1 MEVNRSIYPQVEQYG
16 NEGWFTKKLGEFPI
30 NTEIDNSITY
40 SASTSGYAPLIHRG
54 ICSAYGSELYYD
66 YQVTNFIQDN
76 SNVQRTHLI
85 RKSDDSTPT
94 DWLGDYANQRKFG
107 FNATS
112 LLNDNNRELVCDY
125 NFFSNTY
132 TIFVSYITS
141 VGNRDYYYT
150 SWDKLDDLGDI
161 SNLKIVYI
169 GLMPVAG
176 GITLATNNVMSHT
189 NFNFDE
195 NTGQFTNI
203 ETVPFLYY
211 NSGYSSRTDT
221 GIPLFGS
228 GLLGNVGR
236 ADKVSYIVHGYN
248 FARFEN
254 LIPDLPYFYVP
265 IFNGTKE
272 DILHMAAT
280 FGVPFTTNRS
290 NGMSLEQIC
299 TDDSIY
305 IPIIEDNGLYQG
317 NYASGEQ
324 EKRNTKQV
332 QQRWDLPENWNAPWT
347 KGVPDF
353 DDIDTREFGDDNLTG
368 FGGQTSALTHR
379 YLLNKNQMKQ
389 VADYLNTTD
398 KNVMSNIVNKLKMN
412 GENPINSVVS
422 VQYVPIDIDAYMEV
436 TGADVVIGSN
446 LINIG
451 TIENPVK
458 LTGTV
463 VTTDTISIDLG
474 SAKIKAINKNF
485 LDYEPYTKYVA
496 YIPYCNFVELDAS
509 IITGHELTFQLICD
523 LLAGT
528 CEGVVRVDGQM
539 YKTVGGNFMTQCSVQ
554 GIDNSSYING
564 IISSTGKMVSGAGAI
579 IGATALGVAS
589 GNVGMSLLGIAS
601 GGATLAGG
609 AYDFATTPKEYVAT
623 GKSIGLIGQYL
634 PQHVCIYRYSCQDIS
649 DSNYGN
655 FVGYACEFSAKL
667 SSLSGLTI
675 CHNPIINCAGNQQE
689 IDEIKQLLENGVI
702 I

>member
-1 MEVNRSIYPQVEQYG
+1 MEVNRDIYPRVQQYSDYAYY
-16 NEGWFTKKLGEFPI
+16 TKTLGEFPL
-30 NTEIDNSITY
+30 NTPLDDSITY
-40 SASTSGYAPLIHRG
+40 SASTSGYAPFKNRAIFN
-54 ICSAYGSELYYD
+54 AYGSKSQYD
-66 YQVTNFIQDN
+66 RMFTSINSDTDNVQKIHIMRKCDN
-76 SNVQRTHLI
+76 SA
-85 RKSDDSTPT
+85 PEG
-94 DWLGDYANQRKFG
+94 WLSNYADTRKFG
-107 FNATS
+107 FNATTIRTD
-112 LLNDNNRELVCDY
+112 NDREIVCDY
-125 NFFSNTY
+125 NFFTATY
-132 TIFVSYITS
+132 NIFIQYISSISGKTFFTS
-141 VGNRDYYYT
+141 STENFDT
-150 SWDKLDDLGDI
+150 FDITDK
-161 SNLKIVYI
+161 KIINI
-169 GLMPVAG
+169 GLIATTTPFG
-176 GITLATNNVMSHT
+176 LATLNTLTCSDYDVDEANYKFVNV
-189 NFNFDE
+189 
-195 NTGQFTNI
+195 TNI
-203 ETVPFLYY
+203 PFLYY
-211 NSGYSSRTDT
+211 NAGYSI
-221 GIPLFGS
+221 GEQYIPLFGC
-228 GLLGNVGR
+228 GFVAPFGYYGKN
-236 ADKVSYIVHGYN
+236 SYICFGANY
-248 FARFEN
+248 ARMEN
-254 LIPDLPYFYVP
+254 PVPELPAMYIP

-272 DILHMAAT
+272 DIMHMAAT
-280 FGVPFTTNRS
+280 FGVPFTTD
-290 NGMSLEQIC
+290 GSLGGSINTIC
-299 TDDSIY
+299 QDDKIF

-332 QQRWDLPENWNAPWT
+332 QQRWDLPENWDAPW
-347 KGVPDF
+347 KHGVPDF

-474 SAKIKAINKNF
+474 SAKIKPINKNF

-509 IITGHELTFQLICD
+509 IITGHELTFQLVCD

-554 GIDNSSYING
+554 GIDNSSYVNG

-579 IGATALGVAS
+579 IGATALGVAT

-601 GGATLAGG
+601 GGATLTGG

-649 DSNYGN
+649 DSNFGN

-689 IDEIKQLLENGVI
+689 IDEIKQLLESGVI

>member
-1 MEVNRSIYPQVEQYG
+1 MEVNRSIYPQVEQYY
-16 NEGWFTKKLGEFPI
+16 NDGWFTNSLGAYPL
-30 NTEIDNSITY
+30 NTEIDDSITY
-40 SASTSGYAPLIHRG
+40 SASTSGYAPLKNMSIL
-54 ICSAYGSELYYD
+54 STFGSEDYYNRQFD
-66 YQVTNFIQDN
+66 TAVNNELT
-76 SNVQRTHLI
+76 VQKIHLI
-85 RKSDDSTPT
+85 YRCENSSPNT
-94 DWLGDYANQRKFG
+94 WLSNYAKNRRFG
-107 FNATS
+107 YDAET
-112 LLNDNNRELVCDY
+112 LREDNNRQLVCDY

-132 TIFVSYITS
+132 NIFVQYIS
-141 VGNRDYYYT
+141 DYGQQSFYT
-150 SWDKLDDLGDI
+150 SSTTNFKNFDI
-161 SNLKIVYI
+161 SNKRIINI
-169 GLMPVAG
+169 GLIPTNG
-176 GITLATNNVMSHT
+176 GITLATNNVLSYT
-189 NFNFDE
+189 NFDINE
-195 NTGQFTNI
+195 ETGKFTNI
-203 ETVPFLYY
+203 TKIPFLYY
-211 NSGYSSRTDT
+211 NSGLGGMFEQYF
-221 GIPLFGS
+221 PLFGTGS
-228 GLLGNVGR
+228 GSNVGY
-236 ADKVSYIVHGYN
+236 AGKGSYILFGAN
-248 FARFEN
+248 FAKFEY
-254 LIPDLPYFYVP
+254 LLPEIPTFATPV
-265 IFNGTKE
+265 FNGTKE
-272 DILHMAAT
+272 DIMHMAAT
-280 FGVPFTTNRS
+280 LGVPFTTNGSIGS
-290 NGMSLEQIC
+290 NIDTIC
-299 TDDSIY
+299 TNDDIY

-317 NYASGEQ
+317 DYASGEQ

-332 QQRWDLPENWNAPWT
+332 QQRWDLPENWDAPWK

-353 DDIDTREFGDDNLTG
+353 DDIDTREFGDDTLTG

-474 SAKIKAINKNF
+474 SAKIKPINKNF

-554 GIDNSSYING
+554 GIDNSSYVNG

-579 IGATALGVAS
+579 IGATALGATT
-589 GNVGMSLLGIAS
+589 GNVGMALLGIAS

-649 DSNYGN
+649 DSNFGN

-667 SSLSGLTI
+667 SGLSGLTI

-689 IDEIKQLLENGVI
+689 IDEIKQLLESGVI

>member
-1 MEVNRSIYPQVEQYG
+1 MEVNRNIYPRVEPYYQQA
-16 NEGWFTKKLGEFPI
+16 WFTNTLGSYPL
-30 NTEIDNSITY
+30 NTELEDSITY
-40 SASTSGYAPLIHRG
+40 SASTSNYAPIKNRA
-54 ICSAYGSELYYD
+54 IISTFGSEDYYD
-66 YQVTNFIQDN
+66 RQFNTITVDN
-76 SNVQRTHLI
+76 SAVQKIMLI
-85 RKSDDSTPT
+85 KASENSSPNN
-94 DWLGDYANQRKFG
+94 WLTNYANNRKFG
-107 FNATS
+107 YNATS
-112 LLNDNNRELVCDY
+112 IRADNNRELVCDY
-125 NFFSNTY
+125 NFFSVTY
-132 TIFVSYITS
+132 NIFIQYVSETGDIE
-141 VGNRDYYYT
+141 VYT
-150 SWDKLDDLGDI
+150 SSSNDFKSFDI
-161 SNLKIVYI
+161 TNKKILNI
-169 GLMPVAG
+169 GLIPTTDG
-176 GITLATNNVMSHT
+176 LSLATNTIVSHT
-189 NFNFDE
+189 DFDIDE
-195 NTGQFTNI
+195 STGKFSNVSVI
-203 ETVPFLYY
+203 PFLYY
-211 NSGYSSRTDT
+211 NSGYAGMFEQYISV
-221 GIPLFGS
+221 FGGGLS
-228 GLLGNVGR
+228 GTVTYGG
-236 ADKVSYIVHGYN
+236 KGSYICNGYN
-248 FARFEN
+248 FARLEQ
-254 LIPDLPYFYVP
+254 LATDLPYYLLPV
-265 IFNGTKE
+265 FNGTKE
-272 DILHMAAT
+272 DIMHMCAT
-280 FGVPFTTNRS
+280 FGVPFTTNAS
-290 NGMSLEQIC
+290 TGGSIDTIC
-299 TDDSIY
+299 RNDDIY
-305 IPIIEDNGLYQG
+305 IPIIEENGLYQG
-317 NYASGEQ
+317 DYASGEQ

-332 QQRWDLPENWNAPWT
+332 QQRWDLPENWDAPW
-347 KGVPDF
+347 KRGVPDF

-474 SAKIKAINKNF
+474 SAKIKPINKNF

-509 IITGHELTFQLICD
+509 IITGHELTFQLVCD

-554 GIDNSSYING
+554 GIDNSSYVNG

-579 IGATALGVAS
+579 IGATALGVAT
-589 GNVGMSLLGIAS
+589 GNVGMALLGIAS
-601 GGATLAGG
+601 GGATLTGG

-649 DSNYGN
+649 DSNFGN

-667 SSLSGLTI
+667 SSLSGLTV
-675 CHNPIINCAGNQQE
+675 CHNPIINCTGNQQE